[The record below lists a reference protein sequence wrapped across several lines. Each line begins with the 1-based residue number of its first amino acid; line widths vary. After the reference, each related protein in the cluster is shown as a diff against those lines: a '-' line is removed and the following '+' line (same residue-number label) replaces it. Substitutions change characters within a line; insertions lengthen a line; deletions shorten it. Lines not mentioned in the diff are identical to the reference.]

1 MKRPSIDVRIA
12 TLASRQHGAVTRAQ
26 LLEAG
31 LTRDMVDGRVSCG
44 RLRLLY
50 RGVYLPCS
58 LVGPVEPAL
67 AKVMAAVLACGPDS
81 FASHE
86 TAGSLWKVVRPP
98 PGRSMVHVTI
108 VAADRGRRPGIRPHR
123 VDVLA
128 AEDRA
133 VVDGVPVTAPARTL
147 VDIASHVRI
156 RVLEQA
162 LAEAE
167 RLGLADG
174 DTVAA
179 ALKRDPRAHGATRL
193 RLLIAKEGG
202 LSFTRSAAEA
212 LFMSLAR
219 KVDLP
224 VPETN
229 VRVGDDEV
237 DFLFRAEK
245 VVVEID
251 GFAFHS
257 SRRTF
262 ENDRRR
268 DARLAVLGFRVV
280 RVTWRQLTNEP
291 DAVLVRLARILGAA
305 SPGRARGEIVA

>member
-1 MKRPSIDVRIA
+1 
-12 TLASRQHGAVTRAQ
+12 
-26 LLEAG
+26 
-31 LTRDMVDGRVSCG
+31 MVDGRVSCG
-44 RLRLLY
+44 QLRLLY

-81 FASHE
+81 FGSHE
-86 TAGSLWKVVRPP
+86 TGGSLWTVVRPAL
-98 PGRSMVHVTI
+98 GRATVHVTI
-108 VAADRGRRPGIRPHR
+108 VSADRGRRPGIHPHR

-167 RLGLADG
+167 RLGLADC
-174 DTVAA
+174 DSVAA
-179 ALKRDPRAHGATRL
+179 ALKRAPRSRGATRL

-202 LSFTRSAAEA
+202 LTYTRSAAEE

-224 VPETN
+224 LPKTN

-262 ENDRRR
+262 EDDRRR
-268 DARLAVLGFRVV
+268 DARLAVLGFRVI

-291 DAVLVRLARILGAA
+291 DAVLVRLALILGAA
-305 SPGRARGEIVA
+305 SPGRARSEIVA